1 MTYAFRPE
9 NWPAFQHELRARG
22 IAVSDIERVAIRPR
36 TVQGAADVSAG
47 MIDVHG
53 DRSVGSSRDVEPAA
67 SGGGLIAEDRPPST
81 STSLPTSALSQ
92 YNGVSRTD

>member
-9 NWPAFQHELRARG
+9 NWPAFQYELRARG

-36 TVQGAADVSAG
+36 TVQGAADVSA
-47 MIDVHG
+47 
-53 DRSVGSSRDVEPAA
+53 SVGSSRDVEPAA

>member
-1 MTYAFRPE
+1 MTYAFGPE

-22 IAVSDIERVAIRPR
+22 IAVSDIERVEIRPR

-47 MIDVHG
+47 MIDVTVTV
-53 DRSVGSSRDVEPAA
+53 RSGRDVEPAA
-67 SGGGLIAEDRPPST
+67 SGGGLIEDRPPST

>member
-36 TVQGAADVSAG
+36 TVQGAADVSA
-47 MIDVHG
+47 
-53 DRSVGSSRDVEPAA
+53 SVGSSRDVEPAA

-81 STSLPTSALSQ
+81 STSLPTSALSR

>member
-1 MTYAFRPE
+1 MTYAFGPE
-9 NWPAFQHELRARG
+9 NWPAFQHELRARS
-22 IAVSDIERVAIRPR
+22 IAVSDIERVEIRPR

-47 MIDVHG
+47 MIDVTVTV
-53 DRSVGSSRDVEPAA
+53 RSGRDVEPAA

>member
-36 TVQGAADVSAG
+36 TVQGAADVSA
-47 MIDVHG
+47 
-53 DRSVGSSRDVEPAA
+53 SVGSSRDVEPAA